1 LEGTSLQKAYPDTGN
16 KSAALNIEKKPD
28 GTLILSCPYPLA
40 KLHKSTAHL
49 FIKRAH
55 EYPDRTLIA
64 EQDAHGHWQHL
75 TYGEALE
82 GSRSVAQWLI
92 NEGGSIKAP
101 LAIISNSSIR
111 HFLMAWGAILARVP
125 YVPVSVSY
133 STIPGAFPKFKAV
146 LATVQP
152 TFLFAEHLAPHLGAL
167 EGIDTSS
174 LQLITNDDANASRS
188 DSQYSAQYER
198 ALDTTNWGTL
208 IETKA
213 TDAVDESISKIDH
226 DTITRYM
233 FTSGSTGMP
242 KGVIHDHGMSCYQLA
257 SGSGV
262 KHNPTERDEARVL
275 DWMPWSHVG
284 AGVMRIA
291 MILDSA
297 GSIYLDTGKP
307 TPDDFHKTLAN
318 LLEVKPTQ
326 YQGAPLGW
334 SRLID
339 ALEANEALA
348 KSFFENLR
356 AAQFGSAAMP
366 TALSTRLHVLTEKYM
381 GVRIPLGTSLLSTEV
396 SVGLNRYWA
405 SESPDVV
412 GLPTPGAQVKLVPL
426 ADKYEI
432 RIKSRGVTRGYLH
445 EPEKT
450 AEAFDEEGFF
460 KMGDAVRF
468 SDDSDPVK
476 GLCFAGRV
484 AEEFKLNS
492 GTWVSAGT
500 LRAEAVSAAS
510 PYIRDV
516 VVCGLNESFVA
527 LLVWPNLE
535 ACARLLD
542 SEHPEQVDIQRI
554 VSSENVKQQMNEGLQ
569 KYNAVN
575 PGSSKRIHRYLLLTE
590 QPNPGAYEITDK
602 GYVNQGEVQRRRA
615 NEVSRLFTPD
625 PGLGVEQLA

>member
-1 LEGTSLQKAYPDTGN
+1 LDKDYLDTGN
-16 KSAALNIEKKPD
+16 KPAALEMEKKPD

-49 FIKRAH
+49 FISQAH

-64 EQDAHGHWQHL
+64 EQDEHGHWQHL
-75 TYGEALE
+75 TYGEAIK
-82 GSRSVAQWLI
+82 GTRSVAQWLI
-92 NEGGSIKAP
+92 NEGASIKAP

-133 STIPGAFPKFKAV
+133 STIPGAYPKFNAV

-152 TFLFAEHLAPHLGAL
+152 KFLFAEHLAPHIGAL
-167 EGIDTSS
+167 EGIDTSG
-174 LQLITNDDANASRS
+174 LRLITNDDVNSSSSNSRHNG
-188 DSQYSAQYER
+188 QYKKAQG
-198 ALDTTNWGTL
+198 ATNWGTL

-213 TDAVDESISKIDH
+213 TETVNESISKIDH

-262 KHNPTERDEARVL
+262 KNKSAETDETRVL

-284 AGVMRIA
+284 AGVMRLA

-307 TPDDFHKTLAN
+307 TLDDFHKTLAN
-318 LLEVKPTQ
+318 LVDVKPTQ

-339 ALEANEALA
+339 ALEADEKLA
-348 KSFFENLR
+348 KNFFANLKS
-356 AAQFGSAAMP
+356 AQFGSAAMP
-366 TALSTRLHVLTEKYM
+366 TALSARLHVLTKKYM
-381 GVRIPLGTSLLSTEV
+381 GVRIPLGTALLSTEV

-432 RIKSRGVTRGYLH
+432 RIKSRGVTRGYLN

-450 AEAFDEEGFF
+450 AAAFDEEGFF

-468 SDDSDPVK
+468 SDNADPVK

-554 VSSENVKQQMNEGLQ
+554 VSAEIVKTKMTEGLQ
-569 KYNAVN
+569 QHNAAN
-575 PGSSKRIHRYLLLTE
+575 PGSSKRIQRYLLLTE

-615 NEVSRLFTPD
+615 TEVSRLFSPD
-625 PGLGVEQLA
+625 PDLDVEQLS

>member
-1 LEGTSLQKAYPDTGN
+1 MHNNYLDTGN
-16 KSAALNIEKKPD
+16 QLAALDIEKKPD
-28 GTLILSCPYPLA
+28 GTLILSSPYALA
-40 KLHKSTAHL
+40 ELHKSTAHL
-49 FIKRAH
+49 FIDRAL
-55 EYPDRTLIA
+55 EYPDRALIA
-64 EQDAHGHWQHL
+64 EQDEHGQWQHL
-75 TYGEALE
+75 SYGEALQ
-82 GSRSVAQWLI
+82 GTRSVAQWLI
-92 NEGGSIKAP
+92 NEGASIKAP

-125 YVPVSVSY
+125 YVPISVSY
-133 STIPGAFPKFKAV
+133 STISGAFPKFKAV

-152 TFLFAEHLAPHLGAL
+152 KFLFAEHLQPHIDAL
-167 EGIDTSS
+167 KGVDCST
-174 LQLITNDDANASRS
+174 LRLITRDDSNISDI
-188 DSQYSAQYER
+188 DSQDEQV
-198 ALDTTNWGTL
+198 LDTTNWQTL
-208 IETKA
+208 IETNA
-213 TDAVDESISKIDH
+213 TADVDESISKINH

-257 SGSGV
+257 SSNGV
-262 KHNPTERDEARVL
+262 KHKSTAREETRVL

-284 AGVMRIA
+284 AGVMRLA
-291 MILDSA
+291 MTLDSA

-307 TPDDFHKTLAN
+307 TPEDFHKTLTN
-318 LLEVKPTQ
+318 LLDVKPTQ

-334 SRLID
+334 SRIID
-339 ALEANEALA
+339 ALEADEALA
-348 KSFFENLR
+348 MSFFENLKS
-356 AAQFGSAAMP
+356 AQFGSAAMP
-366 TALSTRLHVLTEKYM
+366 TALSARLHVLTEKYM

-396 SVGLNRYWA
+396 SVGLTRYWV
-405 SESPDVV
+405 SEIPDVV
-412 GLPTPGAQVKLVPL
+412 GLPTPGAQVKLIPL

-432 RIKSRGVTRGYLH
+432 RIKSRGVTRGYLN

-450 AEAFDEEGFF
+450 VDAFDEEGYF

-468 SDDSDPVK
+468 SDESDPTK

-527 LLVWPNLE
+527 LLVWPNIE
-535 ACARLLD
+535 ACARLLN
-542 SEHPEQVDIQRI
+542 SEHPEQVDIESI
-554 VSSENVKQQMNEGLQ
+554 VSSNIVKTKMSEGLQ
-569 KYNAVN
+569 RYNTEN
-575 PGSSKRIHRYLLLTE
+575 PSSSKRIHRYMLLTE
-590 QPNPGAYEITDK
+590 QPNLGAYEITDK

-615 NEVSRLFTPD
+615 DEVSRLFSKD
-625 PGLGVEQLA
+625 PGLDVEQLS